1 MKRMLVLY
9 FIGISVRRCIVEDAD
24 AEANLKATLD
34 KAMEADTVTLIKV
47 GDFKFSIRHF
57 VGYEFYD
64 EPEKPPE
71 PEPETLRLQ
80 RRAVEILEREAKSGE
95 DWKGDE

>member
-9 FIGISVRRCIVEDAD
+9 FIGISIRRQVDGD
-24 AEANLKATLD
+24 AEAEASLKATLD

-80 RRAVEILEREAKSGE
+80 RRAVEILEWEAKSGE
-95 DWKGDE
+95 DWKE

>member
-1 MKRMLVLY
+1 MTKRILALY
-9 FIGISVRRCIVEDAD
+9 FVGNSIYRPVEGDETD
-24 AEANLKATLD
+24 LQKTLD
-34 KAMEADTVTLIKV
+34 EAMLATTVTLIKV
-47 GDFKFSIRHF
+47 GNFKFSIRHF

-95 DWKGDE
+95 DWKE

>member
-9 FIGISVRRCIVEDAD
+9 FIGISVRRCIIED
-24 AEANLKATLD
+24 
-34 KAMEADTVTLIKV
+34 
-47 GDFKFSIRHF
+47 RHF

-64 EPEKPPE
+64 EQEKPPE

>member
-1 MKRMLVLY
+1 MKRMLALY
-9 FIGISVRRCIVEDAD
+9 FVGNSIYRHVEGD
-24 AEANLKATLD
+24 EAALQNTLD
-34 KAMEADTVTLIKV
+34 EAMLAATVTLIKV

-64 EPEKPPE
+64 EPEKQPE

-95 DWKGDE
+95 DWKE